1 MRKGMVGGYSVYMAA
16 EDIKFLDDLI
26 ADELDNFFGFNLC
39 IGCSVPR
46 PFGGWNAIANKG
58 QEAE

>member
-1 MRKGMVGGYSVYMAA
+1 MVGGYSVYMAA

-58 QEAE
+58 